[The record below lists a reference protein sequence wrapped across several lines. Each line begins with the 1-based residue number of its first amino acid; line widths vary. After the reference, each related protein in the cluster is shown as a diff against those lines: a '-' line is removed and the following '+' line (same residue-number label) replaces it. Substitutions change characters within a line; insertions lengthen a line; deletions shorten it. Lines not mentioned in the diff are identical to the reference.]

1 MQAATNKKPG
11 EGEKRKLYLQHD
23 RVACFFEDLG
33 WCLGTV
39 VMRENNGR
47 YVVLFDDGTT
57 EKDIMFSELKDAVDA
72 RPNEAAAAGQ
82 SAPDASDGTNRKDLP
97 PGWRLSK
104 SLQNLRQYTNGEL
117 KAYTIKAAWEL
128 HDSSAQPAGAK
139 ASAASRIG
147 LQPLPGIEPDTDAVF
162 KVGERVVVWFEDAG
176 WYAGMVV
183 GVSSQHLTRRRYSV
197 SFDDGDYRTDVTPL
211 EMLLE
216 SQMNEETPHTHP
228 VIEQHVHQ
236 ELEEEKYALVV
247 GHRVSACDCR
257 GHWCEAR
264 LLDMRT
270 EHSARQFL
278 VHFIG
283 WKSRYD
289 EWIDA
294 GKGRLVPMP
303 VGTNAEVG
311 DQLQARDPQ
320 GKWADAR
327 VLEVRENPK
336 SALQKEL
343 KVHYVG
349 FHSRYDEW
357 ITADAGRL
365 RKWRGPMGA
374 MALAAPATAPARNE
388 PKHGAKRE
396 PKEVAQPPDKKAH
409 KASHLTA
416 LVLGT
421 NLGADLGADLGG
433 SSAAAPAAP
442 LSPASGTSSH
452 AKRRD
457 ERPEPL
463 RETRHSIGVADL
475 SSQPLDALPIPPP
488 KATGRSAKPAPLAGS
503 KRPAP
508 AAGKER
514 AGYDPD
520 ASHHEPLP
528 LKKRREERP
537 RESPPES
544 LSAAMQAE
552 HRLAHD
558 NADSPTV
565 GAVAAQR
572 LLLFAQAACSL
583 QAVAGG
589 SGADASSY
597 SSGPAT
603 AAALALPE
611 QLQRLRA
618 QLQCPVCARVFEKPN
633 ALPCQHIYCEGCIK
647 NVMDATSPNAQCLV
661 CRFPFFRRDVKPS
674 PVLEGVVRAYEGLFE
689 QHLATMKTDSAQDS
703 ASAAAKTAAATA
715 RNVPPVAM
723 SSEAAATGPVAPA
736 DHAELNKLSPRDDMH
751 LDPPGQGSVGVI
763 VHGGARLDPSAEMT
777 STRAGEAAAFEVA
790 PTRAE
795 EAAAFEVA
803 PTRAGEPSAFEVAPT
818 RAGEAAAFE
827 VAPTRAGEAAAFEV
841 ASTRAGEAAAFRA
854 PAPVPPVTISETI
867 SVPAPVPAPPVT
879 ISETI
884 SVPAPVP
891 APPVTISETIS
902 ETISVPAPVP
912 ALAQV
917 ATAMSPTMSSTTG
930 SASLGSALRASVASP
945 HGSATAVE
953 AAEQAAA
960 EAAEARVAV
969 PQSLTAPEGEARAA
983 VTAPE
988 GLIGAARRA
997 AAVEAG
1003 AAAPHL
1009 AAPFL
1014 DFTQEEEFCERA
1026 VLDAVLGAGSQPTQ
1040 SVPMYAHEN
1049 AGAAFLRLQPVM
1061 AWPHNPP

>member
-396 PKEVAQPPDKKAH
+396 PKEVAQPPDKKGH

-416 LVLGT
+416 LVLGA
-421 NLGADLGADLGG
+421 NLGG
-433 SSAAAPAAP
+433 SSATAPAAS

-452 AKRRD
+452 AKRLGVRPERRD

-488 KATGRSAKPAPLAGS
+488 KATVRSAKPPPLAAGS

-703 ASAAAKTAAATA
+703 ASAAAAAATA

-763 VHGGARLDPSAEMT
+763 VHGGARLDPSAEMA
-777 STRAGEAAAFEVA
+777 S
-790 PTRAE
+790 
-795 EAAAFEVA
+795 
-803 PTRAGEPSAFEVAPT
+803 T

-827 VAPTRAGEAAAFEV
+827 VAPTRAGEAAAF
-841 ASTRAGEAAAFRA
+841 RA
-854 PAPVPPVTISETI
+854 PA
-867 SVPAPVPAPPVT
+867 PAPPVT
-879 ISETI
+879 ISET
-884 SVPAPVP
+884 V
-891 APPVTISETIS
+891 
-902 ETISVPAPVP
+902 SVPAPVP

-917 ATAMSPTMSSTTG
+917 ATAMSSTMTG

-1026 VLDAVLGAGSQPTQ
+1026 VLDAVLGAGLQPTQ

>member
-57 EKDIMFSELKDAVDA
+57 EKDIMFSELKDAFDVP
-72 RPNEAAAAGQ
+72 PNEAAAAGQ

-128 HDSSAQPAGAK
+128 HDSLAQPAGAK
-139 ASAASRIG
+139 SSAASRFG

-183 GVSSQHLTRRRYSV
+183 SVSSQHLTRRRYAV

-216 SQMNEETPHTHP
+216 SQMNEETHTP

-264 LLDMRT
+264 LLDMRSDKR
-270 EHSARQFL
+270 ERSFL

-283 WKSRYD
+283 WKSRFD

-294 GKGRLVPMP
+294 GIGRLVPMP

-336 SALQKEL
+336 SALLKDL
-343 KVHYVG
+343 KVHYIG

-357 ITADAGRL
+357 ITVGGGRL
-365 RKWRGPMGA
+365 RKWRGPTGLM
-374 MALAAPATAPARNE
+374 APATAPAPNE
-388 PKHGAKRE
+388 PKHK
-396 PKEVAQPPDKKAH
+396 PKGIVQPADKKGHKPAH
-409 KASHLTA
+409 LSA
-416 LVLGT
+416 LDLGV
-421 NLGADLGADLGG
+421 NLGS
-433 SSAAAPAAP
+433 SSAAAPAAS

-452 AKRRD
+452 AKRLGV
-457 ERPEPL
+457 RPEPL
-463 RETRHSIGVADL
+463 RETRHSQGVAGL

-488 KATGRSAKPAPLAGS
+488 KVDPKATVRPAKPAPLAGS

-514 AGYDPD
+514 AEYDPD
-520 ASHHEPLP
+520 ASHNQPLP
-528 LKKRREERP
+528 LKKRRDERP
-537 RESPPES
+537 KESPPES

-552 HRLAHD
+552 HRLAQD

-583 QAVAGG
+583 QAGAGA

-603 AAALALPE
+603 AAARTLPE

-689 QHLATMKTDSAQDS
+689 QHLATMKTGT
-703 ASAAAKTAAATA
+703 ASAAARTAAAAA
-715 RNVPPVAM
+715 RNVPPVVMSPTAATSLVAPVVM
-723 SSEAAATGPVAPA
+723 SSAAATSPVAPVVMSSAAATSLVAPA
-736 DHAELNKLSPRDDMH
+736 DNADLNKLSPRDGVH
-751 LDPPGQGSVGVI
+751 LEPAGQGSGGFI
-763 VHGGARLDPSAEMT
+763 VHGGPRIDPSAEM
-777 STRAGEAAAFEVA
+777 A
-790 PTRAE
+790 PTQ
-795 EAAAFEVA
+795 A
-803 PTRAGEPSAFEVAPT
+803 PSQSGKQ
-818 RAGEAAAFE
+818 
-827 VAPTRAGEAAAFEV
+827 
-841 ASTRAGEAAAFRA
+841 AAFR
-854 PAPVPPVTISETI
+854 
-867 SVPAPVPAPPVT
+867 
-879 ISETI
+879 
-884 SVPAPVP
+884 
-891 APPVTISETIS
+891 
-902 ETISVPAPVP
+902 APVP
-912 ALAQV
+912 ALAPG
-917 ATAMSPTMSSTTG
+917 ATSMSSTMSSTTG
-930 SASLGSALRASVASP
+930 SAFFGNALLAST
-945 HGSATAVE
+945 HESATAVE

-969 PQSLTAPEGEARAA
+969 PQSLTAPEGEA
-983 VTAPE
+983 E
-988 GLIGAARRA
+988 GRIGAAAEGRIGAVRMAVA
-997 AAVEAG
+997 AAAEAG
-1003 AAAPHL
+1003 TATARALMTAPPL
-1009 AAPFL
+1009 AAPSL
-1014 DFTQEEEFCERA
+1014 DFTPGQELRES
-1026 VLDAVLGAGSQPTQ
+1026 AVLGVGSRPTK
-1040 SVPMYAHEN
+1040 SVPMYAHES
-1049 AGAAFLRLQPVM
+1049 AGAAFLRL
-1061 AWPHNPP
+1061 